1 MEENITMQER
11 ALELLE
17 QKKFQ
22 ELRALL
28 EETNPADIA
37 EFLKDLS
44 RDELLLAF
52 RILPK
57 DQAAD
62 TFIEMDAEEQEMLIK
77 SFSDSELK
85 AVVDDLFVDDTVDI
99 LEEMPA
105 NVVKRILRFTDAATR
120 KSINDILKYPEDSAG
135 SVMTIEFVRFKKN
148 MTVAEAIAHIRRTG
162 VDRETIYTC
171 YVTDLNNR
179 LIGLISA
186 KTLLLSDPDTIIED
200 IMETNVIFFHTADDR
215 EEVAK
220 AFDKYNFMAI
230 PIVDDETRLVGIITF
245 DDAID
250 VLQDENTE
258 DIEKMAAI
266 TPSEKPYLKMGV
278 FETWKQR
285 IPWLLILMVSAA
297 LTGGIISSFESAL
310 GKCVILTAFIPML
323 MNTGGNSGGQT
334 SVTVIRSLSLG
345 DVEPSDVF
353 KIIFKELRVALLC
366 GVVLALV
373 NFGKMMLIDAYSI
386 IDAGQS
392 ALMVSMVV
400 SLALLVTVFF
410 ANIVGA
416 ILPIAAEKVGF
427 DPAVMASPFITT
439 IVDAISL
446 LVYFNFAN
454 MLLNL

>member
-1 MEENITMQER
+1 MEEITMQER

-22 ELRALL
+22 TLRDLL
-28 EETNPADIA
+28 SETNPADIA

-62 TFIEMDAEEQEMLIK
+62 TFIEMDAEEQEMLIR

-105 NVVKRILRFTDAATR
+105 NVVKRILRFTDTATR

-148 MTVAEAIAHIRRTG
+148 MTVAEAIAHIRKTG
-162 VDRETIYTC
+162 VDKETIYTC

-179 LIGLISA
+179 LIGMVSA
-186 KTLLLSDPDTIIED
+186 KTLLLSDPDTVIED
-200 IMETNVIFFHTADDR
+200 IMETNVIYFHTADDR
-215 EEVAK
+215 EDVAM

-266 TPSEKPYLKMGV
+266 TPSEKPYLKTGV

-297 LTGGIISSFESAL
+297 LTGGIISSFEAAL
-310 GKCVILTAFIPML
+310 SKCVILTAFIPML

-345 DVEPSDVF
+345 DAEPADIL
-353 KIIFKELRVALLC
+353 KIVFKELRVALLC
-366 GVVLALV
+366 GVVLSLV
-373 NFGKMMLIDAYSI
+373 NFGKMMVFDSASI

-392 ALMVSMVV
+392 AVMVSMVV
-400 SLALLVTVFF
+400 SIALLVTVFF

-454 MLLNL
+454 MLLSL

>member
-345 DVEPSDVF
+345 DVEPADVF